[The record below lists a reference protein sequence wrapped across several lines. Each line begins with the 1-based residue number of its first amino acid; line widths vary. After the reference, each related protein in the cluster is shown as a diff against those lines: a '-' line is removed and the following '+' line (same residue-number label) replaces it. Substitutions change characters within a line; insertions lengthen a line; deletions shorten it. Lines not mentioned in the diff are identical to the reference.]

1 MTFFTPAEIE
11 KFSSGQPI
19 RCAMLAEM
27 DFVSQKMGAWNGS
40 TKLTVNG
47 TEFLPLFGAGTI
59 EGLSFQNSTISKSIT
74 ITVAGVDNDILGLA
88 LANSAEVQNRIV
100 KIYLQMFDDN
110 WQPIAAPP
118 VIFFGYMQSPE
129 VTQDEVTQDGNGASP
144 TQTISIPAENIWFN
158 RSRAPGGRYTD
169 RDQQLRSPGDKIFDF
184 TPGLV
189 FKTFV
194 YPDF

>member
-1 MTFFTPAEIE
+1 MTFFSADEITTFNAG
-11 KFSSGQPI
+11 KPI
-19 RCAMLAEM
+19 RCAFLAEM
-27 DFVSQKMGAWNGS
+27 DFVSQRMGAWNGS
-40 TKLTVNG
+40 RKLTVNG
-47 TEFLPLFGAGTI
+47 TEFLPMFGAGTI

-74 ITVAGVDNDILGLA
+74 ITVSGVNNDILGLT
-88 LANSAEVQNRIV
+88 LASADEVKDRLV
-100 KIYLQMFDDN
+100 KIYLQMFDDD

-129 VTQDEVTQDGNGASP
+129 VTQDEVTQDQNSTSP
-144 TQTISIPAENIWFN
+144 AQTISVPAENIWFN

-184 TPGLV
+184 APGLV
-189 FKTFV
+189 FKSFV